1 MAAWETQG
9 AIGKAKEVAAKA
21 TDEAQDETGERRKS
35 VGLAGKMAEKGWSR
49 CSCFCPPGESGQS
62 ESHKSSWLAGREKK
76 KKEIRQKI
84 AHRNYKFVIRS
95 DVYSTQ
101 KYAIPNVNNKRQKP
115 IH

>member
-49 CSCFCPPGESGQS
+49 CSCFARRVKVGKV
-62 ESHKSSWLAGREKK
+62 SHINLAGWLVEKK
-76 KKEIRQKI
+76 KKKK
-84 AHRNYKFVIRS
+84 RNKAKSR
-95 DVYSTQ
+95 TQ
-101 KYAIPNVNNKRQKP
+101 KLQVCNQIRRLFDPKVCYSKC
-115 IH
+115 

>member
-76 KKEIRQKI
+76 KK
-84 AHRNYKFVIRS
+84 RNKAKSR
-95 DVYSTQ
+95 TQ
-101 KYAIPNVNNKRQKP
+101 KLQVCNQIRRLFDPKVCYSKC
-115 IH
+115 